1 MLAKVTRVQTGDRTV
16 NQLQDN
22 IAASLQPF
30 LLNPLLN
37 GSFLN
42 DVVLVTGS
50 NTINHKLGRNLVGWM
65 ITRRNGVATVYDTQS
80 TNALPDKTLLL
91 TASAGLTCTIY
102 VF

>member
-22 IAASLQPF
+22 IAASLIPF
-30 LLNPLLN
+30 LINPLLN

-42 DVVLVTGS
+42 DVVLTSGANVL
-50 NTINHKLGRNLVGWM
+50 NHKLGRNLVGWI
-65 ITRRNGVATVYDTQS
+65 ITRRNGVATVYDTQA
-80 TNALPDKTLLL
+80 TNSLPNKTLLL
-91 TASAGLTCTIY
+91 TASAGLTCSIY